1 MSKTGKQKKI
11 FYGWLIVVGCF
22 IIMAMSYGAINNCM
36 GVFIKP
42 VCEDMGFSRAGMGLT
57 QTILSASLMVMSL
70 VSGRIF
76 SRLDV
81 TLALRIGCIFMAG
94 GYFCFS
100 FANSLLMFYGAA
112 LVTGIAE
119 GLMVTVALSMLINNW
134 FRTRR
139 GFAVGM
145 AFMGSG
151 VGGMICN
158 PLASQL
164 IIHYGWRTAYQ
175 ILAVVI
181 FLLVVPVC
189 FFIIRTRPADKGL
202 VPYGETGGEEEDFSQ
217 VEKQGVYY
225 RHAVRTPQFWMICIC
240 AALNTICTS
249 GLMQNTAPHVSDVGY
264 SPTFAASVASCGM
277 GALAIGKLAL
287 GWLYDKL
294 GAEKATVVA
303 HISAGVALAGALM
316 APAMPGIGLIVL
328 GTGLGGAFG
337 NVAHP
342 IIAQIVYGNRD
353 FGSILGMI
361 SAFANIGGMLCPVLV
376 GGSYDVLHSYKPA
389 FSAMIVL
396 LCLITLAYMWAFRT
410 QDKALEKRGFVVA
423 RKEKN

>member
-1 MSKTGKQKKI
+1 
-11 FYGWLIVVGCF
+11 
-22 IIMAMSYGAINNCM
+22 
-36 GVFIKP
+36 
-42 VCEDMGFSRAGMGLT
+42 
-57 QTILSASLMVMSL
+57 
-70 VSGRIF
+70 
-76 SRLDV
+76 
-81 TLALRIGCIFMAG
+81 
-94 GYFCFS
+94 
-100 FANSLLMFYGAA
+100 
-112 LVTGIAE
+112 
-119 GLMVTVALSMLINNW
+119 
-134 FRTRR
+134 
-139 GFAVGM
+139 
-145 AFMGSG
+145 MGSG

-175 ILAVVI
+175 ILAVMI

-202 VPYGETGGEEEDFSQ
+202 LPYGETGDKKEDFSQ

-225 RHAVRTPQFWMICIC
+225 RQAVRTPQFWVICIC

-423 RKEKN
+423 REEKN

>member
-1 MSKTGKQKKI
+1 MSKNNSDSKI
-11 FYGWLIVVGCF
+11 FYGWWIVAAAF
-22 IIMAMSYGAINNCM
+22 IVMAFAHGIVFNCN
-36 GVFIKP
+36 GQFIKP
-42 VCEDMGFSRAGMGLT
+42 VCEDMGYSRQQFSIN
-57 QTILSASLMVMSL
+57 QTILSCATMVMALISGKIYNKFNVQKTMCVFSIALVAGYTGYSL
-70 VSGRIF
+70 C
-76 SRLDV
+76 
-81 TLALRIGCIFMAG
+81 T
-94 GYFCFS
+94 
-100 FANSLLMFYGAA
+100 SLPMFY
-112 LVTGIAE
+112 V
-119 GLMVTVALSMLINNW
+119 LSAVVGFSIGGMTMIPLSLIVSNW
-134 FRTRR
+134 FHEKR
-139 GFAVGM
+139 GLAIGI

-175 ILAVVI
+175 ILAVMI

-202 VPYGETGGEEEDFSQ
+202 LPYGETGDEKEDFSQ

-225 RHAVRTPQFWMICIC
+225 RQAVRTPQFWVICIC

-376 GGSYDVLHSYKPA
+376 GGSYDALHSYKPA

>member
-1 MSKTGKQKKI
+1 MGRTGEKNKI
-11 FYGWLIVVGCF
+11 FYGWFIVAGCF
-22 IIMAMSYGAINNCM
+22 VIMAMSYGAINNCM

-42 VCEDMGFSRAGMGLT
+42 VCADMGFSRAGMGMT

-81 TLALRIGCIFMAG
+81 TRALRISSIFMAG

-100 FANSLLMFYGAA
+100 LARSLPMFYGAA
-112 LVTGIAE
+112 LLTGIAE
-119 GLMVTVALSMLINNW
+119 GMITTVALSMLINNW
-134 FRTRR
+134 FHTRR
-139 GFAVGM
+139 GFAVGL

-164 IIHYGWRTAYQ
+164 ILRYGWRAAYQ
-175 ILAVVI
+175 ILAAAV

-189 FFIIRTRPADKGL
+189 FFVIRTRPADKGL
-202 VPYGETGGEEEDFSQ
+202 LPYGETGGEQEDLSR

-225 RHAVRTPQFWMICIC
+225 RQAVRTPQFWALCAC

-249 GLMQNTAPHVSDVGY
+249 GLMQNTAPHISDVGY
-264 SPTFAASVASCGM
+264 SPTFAAAVASCGM
-277 GALAIGKLAL
+277 GALAVGKLAL
-287 GWLYDKL
+287 GWLYDRL
-294 GAEKATVVA
+294 GAEKATVVS
-303 HISAGVALAGALM
+303 HLSAGIALGGALM
-316 APAMPGIGLIVL
+316 APALPGIGLIVL

-342 IIAQIVYGNRD
+342 VIVQIVYGSRD

-389 FSAMIVL
+389 FFVMILL
-396 LCLITLAYMWAFRT
+396 LCLIILAYTWAFRT
-410 QDKALEKRGFVVA
+410 QEKALEKRGFVVA
-423 RKEKN
+423 RREKN